1 MLESPMTHEKPERRK
16 RRFSWP
22 PGTPQIVALVLVLL
36 VDSLVAPH
44 FYQVVLQDG
53 RLFGSPID
61 ILNRAA
67 PVALLAIGMT
77 LVIATGGIDL
87 SVGAVMAIA
96 GATAASLTVA
106 GHSLTVVLLAA
117 LGTGVLAGLWNGILV
132 AVLKIQPFVAT
143 LILMVAGR
151 GVAQLITSGQI
162 VTFNVPSLAWIG
174 SGSLLLFPT
183 PVWITLLVAV
193 VVFWLFTRKTALGMF
208 IEAVGINIRA
218 ARNAGVNTRG
228 VVVMLTYALSGVCA
242 AIAGVI
248 VAADIRGADANNA
261 GLWLELD
268 AILAVVIGGGSLMG
282 GRFNLVL
289 SVIGALIIQGMN
301 TGILLSGF
309 QPELNQVV
317 KAVVVMCVLI
327 VQSPRFIAMLKG
339 IRGGMIKRNLPLMIT
354 LGVFVLGYLYCLT
367 QFPGFASTR
376 VICNILTDNA
386 FLGIIAVGMTFV
398 ILSGGIDLSVG
409 SVIAFTGVF
418 LAKAHAIG
426 DWDASRSAAGL
437 SRLILLA
444 MGCAFGAFMG
454 LLIDALKIPAFIITL
469 AGMFFLRG
477 VQLPGVG
484 RVDSD

>member
-1 MLESPMTHEKPERRK
+1 MMPRTVPQSGQPK

-22 PGTPQIVALVLVLL
+22 KGMPQIIALLLVLA

-44 FYQVVLQDG
+44 FFQVLLQDG

-96 GATAASLTVA
+96 GATAASMTVA
-106 GHSLTVVLLAA
+106 GHSLPVVLLAA
-117 LGTGVLAGLWNGILV
+117 LGAGALAGLWNGILV

-162 VTFNVPSLAWIG
+162 VTFDSPALSWLG
-174 SGSLLLFPT
+174 SGSLLLLPT
-183 PVWITLLVAV
+183 PVIIAVATLLL
-193 VVFWLFTRKTALGMF
+193 FWLFTRKTALGMF

-218 ARNAGVNTRG
+218 AKNAGVNTRI
-228 VVVMLTYALSGVCA
+228 VVMLAYVLSGICA
-242 AIAGVI
+242 AIAGII

-282 GRFNLVL
+282 GRFNLLL
-289 SVIGALIIQGMN
+289 SVVGALIIQGMN

-309 QPELNQVV
+309 PPELNQVV
-317 KAVVVMCVLI
+317 KAVVVLCVLI
-327 VQSPRFIAMLKG
+327 VQSPRFIGLLKG
-339 IRGGMIKRNLPLMIT
+339 GRGRDKT
-354 LGVFVLGYLYCLT
+354 
-367 QFPGFASTR
+367 
-376 VICNILTDNA
+376 
-386 FLGIIAVGMTFV
+386 
-398 ILSGGIDLSVG
+398 
-409 SVIAFTGVF
+409 
-418 LAKAHAIG
+418 
-426 DWDASRSAAGL
+426 
-437 SRLILLA
+437 
-444 MGCAFGAFMG
+444 
-454 LLIDALKIPAFIITL
+454 
-469 AGMFFLRG
+469 
-477 VQLPGVG
+477 
-484 RVDSD
+484 

>member
-1 MLESPMTHEKPERRK
+1 MPRTVSQSGQPK

-22 PGTPQIVALVLVLL
+22 KGMPQIIALLLVLA

-44 FYQVVLQDG
+44 FFQVLLQDG

-96 GATAASLTVA
+96 GATAASMTVA
-106 GHSLTVVLLAA
+106 GHSLPVVLLAA
-117 LGTGVLAGLWNGILV
+117 LGAGALAGLWNGILV

-162 VTFNVPSLAWIG
+162 VTFDSPALSWLG
-174 SGSLLLFPT
+174 SGSLLLLPT
-183 PVWITLLVAV
+183 PVIIAVATLLL
-193 VVFWLFTRKTALGMF
+193 FWLFTRKTALGMF

-218 ARNAGVNTRG
+218 AKNAGVNTRI
-228 VVVMLTYALSGVCA
+228 VVMLAYVLSGICA
-242 AIAGVI
+242 AIAGII

-282 GRFNLVL
+282 GRFNPLL
-289 SVIGALIIQGMN
+289 SVVGALIIQGMN

-309 QPELNQVV
+309 PPELNQVV
-317 KAVVVMCVLI
+317 KAVVVLCVLV
-327 VQSPRFIAMLKG
+327 VQSPRFIGLLKG
-339 IRGGMIKRNLPLMIT
+339 VRGRDKT
-354 LGVFVLGYLYCLT
+354 
-367 QFPGFASTR
+367 
-376 VICNILTDNA
+376 
-386 FLGIIAVGMTFV
+386 
-398 ILSGGIDLSVG
+398 
-409 SVIAFTGVF
+409 
-418 LAKAHAIG
+418 
-426 DWDASRSAAGL
+426 
-437 SRLILLA
+437 
-444 MGCAFGAFMG
+444 
-454 LLIDALKIPAFIITL
+454 
-469 AGMFFLRG
+469 
-477 VQLPGVG
+477 
-484 RVDSD
+484 

>member
-1 MLESPMTHEKPERRK
+1 MPRTVPQSGQPK

-22 PGTPQIVALVLVLL
+22 KGMPQIIALLLVLA

-44 FYQVVLQDG
+44 FFQVLLQDG

-96 GATAASLTVA
+96 GATAASMTVA
-106 GHSLTVVLLAA
+106 GHSLPVVLLAA
-117 LGTGVLAGLWNGILV
+117 LGAGALAGLWNGILV

-162 VTFNVPSLAWIG
+162 VTFDSPALSWLG
-174 SGSLLLFPT
+174 SGSLLLLPT
-183 PVWITLLVAV
+183 PVIIAVATLLL
-193 VVFWLFTRKTALGMF
+193 FWLFTRRTALGMF

-218 ARNAGVNTRG
+218 AKNAGVNTRI
-228 VVVMLTYALSGVCA
+228 VVMLAYVLSGICA
-242 AIAGVI
+242 AIAGII

-282 GRFNLVL
+282 GRFNLLL
-289 SVIGALIIQGMN
+289 SVVGALIIQGMN

-309 QPELNQVV
+309 PPELNQVV
-317 KAVVVMCVLI
+317 KAVVVLCVLV
-327 VQSPRFIAMLKG
+327 VQSPRFIGLLKG
-339 IRGGMIKRNLPLMIT
+339 VRGRDKT
-354 LGVFVLGYLYCLT
+354 
-367 QFPGFASTR
+367 
-376 VICNILTDNA
+376 
-386 FLGIIAVGMTFV
+386 
-398 ILSGGIDLSVG
+398 
-409 SVIAFTGVF
+409 
-418 LAKAHAIG
+418 
-426 DWDASRSAAGL
+426 
-437 SRLILLA
+437 
-444 MGCAFGAFMG
+444 
-454 LLIDALKIPAFIITL
+454 
-469 AGMFFLRG
+469 
-477 VQLPGVG
+477 
-484 RVDSD
+484 

>member
-1 MLESPMTHEKPERRK
+1 MPQSLPQTGQPK
-16 RRFSWP
+16 RRFKWP
-22 PGTPQIVALVLVLL
+22 TGTPQILALILVLV

-44 FYQVVLQDG
+44 FFQIVLQDG

-96 GATAASLTVA
+96 GATAASMTVA
-106 GHSLTVVLLAA
+106 GYGLPIVLLAA
-117 LGTGVLAGLWNGILV
+117 LGTGILAGLWNGVLV

-143 LILMVAGR
+143 LILRVAGR

-162 VTFNVPSLAWIG
+162 VTFNAPNLAWIG
-174 SGSLLLFPT
+174 SGKLLLFPT
-183 PVWITLLVAV
+183 PVIIALATLVI
-193 VVFWLFTRKTALGMF
+193 FWLFTRKTALGMF

-218 ARNAGVNTRG
+218 AKNAGVNTRT
-228 VVVMLTYALSGVCA
+228 VVMLAYVLSGVCA

-268 AILAVVIGGGSLMG
+268 AILAVVIGGASLMG

-289 SVIGALIIQGMN
+289 SVVGALIIQGMN

-317 KAVVVMCVLI
+317 KAVVVLCVLI
-327 VQSPRFIAMLKG
+327 VQSPRFIALIKG
-339 IRGGMIKRNLPLMIT
+339 
-354 LGVFVLGYLYCLT
+354 
-367 QFPGFASTR
+367 A
-376 VICNILTDNA
+376 
-386 FLGIIAVGMTFV
+386 
-398 ILSGGIDLSVG
+398 
-409 SVIAFTGVF
+409 
-418 LAKAHAIG
+418 
-426 DWDASRSAAGL
+426 RS
-437 SRLILLA
+437 
-444 MGCAFGAFMG
+444 
-454 LLIDALKIPAFIITL
+454 
-469 AGMFFLRG
+469 
-477 VQLPGVG
+477 
-484 RVDSD
+484 

>member
-1 MLESPMTHEKPERRK
+1 MMPRTVPQSGQPK

-22 PGTPQIVALVLVLL
+22 KGMPQIIALLLVLA

-44 FYQVVLQDG
+44 FFQVLLQDG

-96 GATAASLTVA
+96 GATAASMTVA
-106 GHSLTVVLLAA
+106 GHSLPVVLLAA
-117 LGTGVLAGLWNGILV
+117 LGAGALAGLWNGILV

-162 VTFNVPSLAWIG
+162 VTFDSPALSWLG
-174 SGSLLLFPT
+174 SGSLLLLPT
-183 PVWITLLVAV
+183 PVIIAVATLLL
-193 VVFWLFTRKTALGMF
+193 FWLFTRRTALGMF

-218 ARNAGVNTRG
+218 AKNAGVNTRI
-228 VVVMLTYALSGVCA
+228 VVMLAYVLSGICA
-242 AIAGVI
+242 AIAGII

-282 GRFNLVL
+282 GRFNLLL
-289 SVIGALIIQGMN
+289 SVVGALIIQGMN

-309 QPELNQVV
+309 PPELNQVV
-317 KAVVVMCVLI
+317 KAVVVLCVLI
-327 VQSPRFIAMLKG
+327 VQSPCFIGLLKG
-339 IRGGMIKRNLPLMIT
+339 VRGRDKT
-354 LGVFVLGYLYCLT
+354 
-367 QFPGFASTR
+367 
-376 VICNILTDNA
+376 
-386 FLGIIAVGMTFV
+386 
-398 ILSGGIDLSVG
+398 
-409 SVIAFTGVF
+409 
-418 LAKAHAIG
+418 
-426 DWDASRSAAGL
+426 
-437 SRLILLA
+437 
-444 MGCAFGAFMG
+444 
-454 LLIDALKIPAFIITL
+454 
-469 AGMFFLRG
+469 
-477 VQLPGVG
+477 
-484 RVDSD
+484 

>member
-1 MLESPMTHEKPERRK
+1 MPRTVSQSGQPK

-22 PGTPQIVALVLVLL
+22 KGMPQIFALLLVLA

-44 FYQVVLQDG
+44 FFQILLQDG

-96 GATAASLTVA
+96 GATAASMTVA
-106 GHSLTVVLLAA
+106 GHSLPVVLLAA
-117 LGTGVLAGLWNGILV
+117 LGAGALAGLWNGILV

-162 VTFNVPSLAWIG
+162 VTFDSPALSWLG
-174 SGSLLLFPT
+174 SGSLLLLPT
-183 PVWITLLVAV
+183 PVIIAVATLLL
-193 VVFWLFTRKTALGMF
+193 FWLFTRRTALGMF

-218 ARNAGVNTRG
+218 AKNAGVNTRI
-228 VVVMLTYALSGVCA
+228 VVMLAYVLSGICA
-242 AIAGVI
+242 AIAGII

-282 GRFNLVL
+282 GRFNLLL
-289 SVIGALIIQGMN
+289 SVVGALIIQGMN

-309 QPELNQVV
+309 PPELNQVV
-317 KAVVVMCVLI
+317 KAVVVLCVLI
-327 VQSPRFIAMLKG
+327 VQSPRFIGLLKG
-339 IRGGMIKRNLPLMIT
+339 VRGRDKT
-354 LGVFVLGYLYCLT
+354 
-367 QFPGFASTR
+367 
-376 VICNILTDNA
+376 
-386 FLGIIAVGMTFV
+386 
-398 ILSGGIDLSVG
+398 
-409 SVIAFTGVF
+409 
-418 LAKAHAIG
+418 
-426 DWDASRSAAGL
+426 
-437 SRLILLA
+437 
-444 MGCAFGAFMG
+444 
-454 LLIDALKIPAFIITL
+454 
-469 AGMFFLRG
+469 
-477 VQLPGVG
+477 
-484 RVDSD
+484 